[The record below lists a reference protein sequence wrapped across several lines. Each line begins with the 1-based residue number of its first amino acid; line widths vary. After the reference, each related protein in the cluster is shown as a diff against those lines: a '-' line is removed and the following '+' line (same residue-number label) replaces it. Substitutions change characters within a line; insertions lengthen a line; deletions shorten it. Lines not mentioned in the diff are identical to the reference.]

1 MVYILCTIKDKTMIP
16 EFNKYGNL
24 PAGIY
29 NTSIEEIGKK
39 FGIESSQRKKLFK
52 NLESLNKLLLKNKN
66 VIKRFLIDGS
76 FVTDVE
82 FPEDIDCIL
91 IIKKNFPLLHLL
103 QRKWKIAKRYLEL
116 IFYRLQKK
124 NRININIGLII
135 LVIHE
140 IKK

>member
-1 MVYILCTIKDKTMIP
+1 MIP

-91 IIKKNFPLLHLL
+91 IIKKNFSFTSSFAKKMENSKAIFGIDILPFTEEEPYQYKYWINYFSHTRDKKIKGLLEVN
-103 QRKWKIAKRYLEL
+103 YD
-116 IFYRLQKK
+116 
-124 NRININIGLII
+124 
-135 LVIHE
+135 
-140 IKK
+140 